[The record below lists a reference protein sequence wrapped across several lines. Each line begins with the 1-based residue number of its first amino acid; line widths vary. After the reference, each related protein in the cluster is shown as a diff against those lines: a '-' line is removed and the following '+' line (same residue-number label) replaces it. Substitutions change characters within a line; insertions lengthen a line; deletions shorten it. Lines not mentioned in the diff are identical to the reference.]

1 MWNCC
6 TRVEPCSIDQRA
18 KHVVASVDVFFLVSV
33 IIPESLKDKS
43 QYEYCIAGL
52 DALKTP
58 AKERRRNQRQVEQK
72 VFSHYRVSDFSNSS
86 IHNTLSLYP
95 QVI

>member
-1 MWNCC
+1 MSNCC
-6 TRVEPCSIDQRA
+6 TRVEPRSIDQRA
-18 KHVVASVDVFFLVSV
+18 KCRRCGAFFFVSV

-43 QYEYCIAGL
+43 EYEYCIAGL

-58 AKERRRNQRQVEQK
+58 AKERRRNQSQVEQK